1 MVICVL
7 GVFINLEGEHLPF
20 RYRGKL
26 DKVHPD
32 VFHFRREKIKKE
44 KPHRINTSYFK
55 KPHDF

>member
-20 RYRGKL
+20 KYRGKL

-55 KPHDF
+55 KTS